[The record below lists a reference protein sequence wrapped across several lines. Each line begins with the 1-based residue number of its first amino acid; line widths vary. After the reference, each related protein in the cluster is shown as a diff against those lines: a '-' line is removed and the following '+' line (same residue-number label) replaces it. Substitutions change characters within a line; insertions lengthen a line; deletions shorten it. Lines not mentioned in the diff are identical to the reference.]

1 MIYLYNMKK
10 KQLAVVGAGSVD
22 ESLAVL
28 AERVG
33 EEIAESG
40 AILVCGGLG
49 GVMEA
54 ACRGAHKK
62 GGLAVGIIPSTNPAD
77 ANDYVDVV
85 ISSGLGNARNA
96 LVVGSADAVIALPG
110 GYGTISEVALALK
123 MGKKVVILGER
134 PWKIEGTITAG
145 DAVEAVGLA
154 LGI

>member
-1 MIYLYNMKK
+1 MKNT
-10 KQLAVVGAGSVD
+10 QLAVVGAGNAD
-22 ESLAVL
+22 EPLAAL

-40 AILVCGGLG
+40 ATLVCGGLG

-54 ACRGAHKK
+54 ACRGVRSR

-123 MGKKVVILGER
+123 MGKNVVVLGER
-134 PWKIEGTITAG
+134 SWKVEGTQAAG
-145 DAVEAVGLA
+145 DAVEAVRLA
-154 LGI
+154 LGT